1 MNTKVLFSIV
11 TNFTVLNWHEGT
23 QKSLSGDK
31 FCMYTREQAFPYV
44 PKCLWHRADISPKPT
59 FLHSFPKMPLKSN
72 TSS

>member
-31 FCMYTREQAFPYV
+31 FCMYTGEQALPYV
-44 PKCLWHRADISPKPT
+44 PKCPWHKANISP
-59 FLHSFPKMPLKSN
+59 
-72 TSS
+72 